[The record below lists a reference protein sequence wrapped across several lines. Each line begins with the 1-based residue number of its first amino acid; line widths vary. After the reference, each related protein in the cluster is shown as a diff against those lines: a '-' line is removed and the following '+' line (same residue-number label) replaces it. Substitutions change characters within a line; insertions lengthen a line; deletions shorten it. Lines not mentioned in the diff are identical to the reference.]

1 MFLSQSLHYHRLWSA
16 TYDYDVAMLYI
27 QLQVISILMHSP
39 PPFLQQPQ
47 ALSRNTPHVFVS
59 LFFFFFSFF
68 SLFSTICKVT
78 TQRSLCNFLSLF
90 ACVCMGAWQSLV
102 CSVLICQSL
111 FSFFSSVCGR
121 KTLCKTLQKPMKQRS
136 YMVTVCLTRFCWG
149 LVLFSTYFVIL
160 S

>member
-1 MFLSQSLHYHRLWSA
+1 MP
-16 TYDYDVAMLYI
+16 VAYKKKSVGVNTL
-27 QLQVISILMHSP
+27 
-39 PPFLQQPQ
+39 FLQQPQ

-59 LFFFFFSFF
+59 FFFSFFSFFF

-78 TQRSLCNFLSLF
+78 TQRSLRNFLSLF
-90 ACVCMGAWQSLV
+90 AFVCMGAWHSLV

-121 KTLCKTLQKPMKQRS
+121 KTLCETLQKPMKQRS

-149 LVLFSTYFVIL
+149 LVLLLTKLVIL